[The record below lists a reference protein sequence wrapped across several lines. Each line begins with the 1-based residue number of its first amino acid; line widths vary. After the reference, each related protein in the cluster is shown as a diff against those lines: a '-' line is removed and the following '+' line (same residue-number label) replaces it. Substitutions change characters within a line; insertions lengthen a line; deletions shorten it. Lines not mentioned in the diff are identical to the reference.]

1 MMFNRFVNPKI
12 SVFFV
17 NLLIINC
24 CKMANPLKQLAGET
38 AIYGLSTI
46 LARIVNFLLVP
57 LYTRVLVQSD
67 YGVVTEFM
75 AYIAILQVVLV
86 LGLETGCFRFA
97 SREGVEKRSVFSTA
111 FVIVTFFS
119 LLFFVGVSLFAG
131 DIASGLGYEGFS
143 NIIIYVAA
151 ILAIDSSTAIVF
163 AKLRYEHKALRFAI
177 IKTLKI
183 LTEVGVNLILYLVMP
198 MRFAANPDHWL
209 LNFVSATPDFTYAI
223 FSIFVSC
230 IFAFVMLLPDLMHL
244 KFRIDRKLWRPL
256 LLYSL
261 PLMIAGLPGVMND
274 FLDRILMRFLN
285 ADPLTWRAD
294 LGVYQ
299 AGVKIAVI
307 MSLFIQMFRYAA
319 EPFFFQKQRES
330 DSKRVYADVM
340 QWFVSFCMFGFLAI
354 MLFMDE
360 IGLII
365 GKDFR
370 VGLSIAPVMLMAYVL
385 LGMLFNVDMWYKL
398 AGKTRYAIYVA
409 LAGLLVTIV
418 VNVIFMP
425 IYSYHA
431 AAWGHL
437 ASYAVMLLISM
448 LLGRKHYPIPY
459 RWGRITLLVAIALA
473 IYALSTLLPEMTL
486 WPKLITHALLV
497 IIYPALIAAM
507 VIFERKKKQNPAI

>member
-1 MMFNRFVNPKI
+1 MFNRFVNPKI

>member
-1 MMFNRFVNPKI
+1 
-12 SVFFV
+12 
-17 NLLIINC
+17 
-24 CKMANPLKQLAGET
+24 MANPLKQLAGET

-119 LLFFVGVSLFAG
+119 LLFFLSVSLFAG

-230 IFAFVMLLPDLMHL
+230 IFAFVMLLQDLMHL

-486 WPKLITHALLV
+486 WPKLITHSLLV
-497 IIYPALIAAM
+497 LLYPAIIAVM
-507 VIFERKKKQNPAI
+507 FLFERKTPPKYESQNSQ

>member
-1 MMFNRFVNPKI
+1 
-12 SVFFV
+12 
-17 NLLIINC
+17 
-24 CKMANPLKQLAGET
+24 MANPLKQLAGET

-119 LLFFVGVSLFAG
+119 LLFFLSVSLFAG

-437 ASYAVMLLISM
+437 ASYAVMLLISI

-486 WPKLITHALLV
+486 WPKLITHSLLV
-497 IIYPALIAAM
+497 LLYLAMIAAM
-507 VIFERKKKQNPAI
+507 FLFERKTPPAI

>member
-1 MMFNRFVNPKI
+1 
-12 SVFFV
+12 
-17 NLLIINC
+17 
-24 CKMANPLKQLAGET
+24 MANPLKQLAGET

-97 SREGVEKRSVFSTA
+97 SREGVEKRSVFS
-111 FVIVTFFS
+111 
-119 LLFFVGVSLFAG
+119 LLFFLSVSLFAG

-370 VGLSIAPVMLMAYVL
+370 VGLSIAPIMLMAYVL

-437 ASYAVMLLISM
+437 ASYAVMLLISI

-486 WPKLITHALLV
+486 WPKLITHSLLV
-497 IIYPALIAAM
+497 LLYLAMIAAM
-507 VIFERKKKQNPAI
+507 FLFERKTPPAI

>member
-1 MMFNRFVNPKI
+1 M
-12 SVFFV
+12 
-17 NLLIINC
+17 
-24 CKMANPLKQLAGET
+24 
-38 AIYGLSTI
+38 
-46 LARIVNFLLVP
+46 
-57 LYTRVLVQSD
+57 
-67 YGVVTEFM
+67 
-75 AYIAILQVVLV
+75 
-86 LGLETGCFRFA
+86 
-97 SREGVEKRSVFSTA
+97 
-111 FVIVTFFS
+111 
-119 LLFFVGVSLFAG
+119 
-131 DIASGLGYEGFS
+131 
-143 NIIIYVAA
+143 
-151 ILAIDSSTAIVF
+151 
-163 AKLRYEHKALRFAI
+163 
-177 IKTLKI
+177 
-183 LTEVGVNLILYLVMP
+183 GVNLILYLVMP

-340 QWFVSFCMFGFLAI
+340 QLFVSFCMFGFLAI

-437 ASYAVMLLISM
+437 ASYAVMLLISI

-486 WPKLITHALLV
+486 WPKLITHSLLV
-497 IIYPALIAAM
+497 LLYPAMIAAM
-507 VIFERKKKQNPAI
+507 FLFERKTPPAI